1 MRSRDGFIE
10 VRGARLRCRVEGSG
24 PNVVFIHGWALDLDM
39 WRPQFE
45 ALAGSYRLIAFDRR
59 GFGFSSGLPH
69 VETDVDDLAQILA
82 AVGAGR
88 VAIVGMSQGARVALR
103 WAMRFP
109 RMTACLVLDGPPRES
124 GVEDAPMQAEIPMAA
139 YRELVR
145 TDGMD
150 AFRELWRR
158 HPFMRLRSGD
168 VRRQTLLRE
177 IVDRYPGRDL
187 HIAQQSLSPILDPGR
202 IAMPAIV
209 INGECDTAER
219 RAAGMELA
227 GRLPNARQS
236 VVAGAGHLSNLD
248 SPAAYNELLA
258 EFFARHL
265 PGADNHQ
272 NVRISEDGT
281 WNRAT

>member
-45 ALAGSYRLIAFDRR
+45 ALADSYRLIAFDRR
-59 GFGFSSGLPH
+59 GFGFSSGVPH

-158 HPFMRLRSGD
+158 HPFMQLRSGD

-187 HIAQQSLSPILDPGR
+187 HVAQQSLSPILDPER

-219 RAAGMELA
+219 RAAGTELA
-227 GRLPNARQS
+227 DRLPNARQS

-265 PGADNHQ
+265 PGGDNHQ
-272 NVRISEDGT
+272 NVRTSEDGT

>member
-10 VRGARLRCRVEGSG
+10 VRGARLRFRFEGSG

-45 ALAGSYRLIAFDRR
+45 ALTASHRLIAFDRR
-59 GFGFSSGLPH
+59 GFGLSSGLPH
-69 VETDVDDLAQILA
+69 IESDVDDLVQILA

-124 GVEDAPMQAEIPMAA
+124 GAENAQAEIPMAA

-145 TDGMD
+145 MQGMS

-158 HPFMRLRSGD
+158 HPFMQLRSAD
-168 VRRQTLLRE
+168 ARAQMLVRQM
-177 IVDRYPGRDL
+177 VDRYPGRDL
-187 HIAQQSLSPILDPGR
+187 NSAKPSLTHIIQPDR
-202 IAMPAIV
+202 VAMPALV

-219 RAAGMELA
+219 RAAGVELA
-227 GRLPNARQS
+227 RRLPNARHS
-236 VVAGAGHLSNLD
+236 VVTDAGHLSNLD
-248 SPAAYNELLA
+248 NPAAYNELLGD
-258 EFFARHL
+258 FFAQHAA
-265 PGADNHQ
+265 GADNQH
-272 NVRISEDGT
+272 NVRASEDGT
-281 WNRAT
+281 WHRAT